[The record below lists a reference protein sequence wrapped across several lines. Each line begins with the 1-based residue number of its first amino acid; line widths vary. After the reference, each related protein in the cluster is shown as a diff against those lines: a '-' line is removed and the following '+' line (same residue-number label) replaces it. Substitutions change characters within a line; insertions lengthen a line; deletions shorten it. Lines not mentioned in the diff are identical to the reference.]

1 MPEVYILQNQDN
13 LFLGKKRTWLDGR
26 ELTALYRTLN
36 KDEAI
41 NEMCETNSKDYT
53 QRIHLVPCPIDA
65 KKLPVID
72 PEIMPEPLPI
82 LDDEAS
88 MPLDFKADAIRAEQN
103 IEHLTEEQGIEQST
117 EQELEN
123 ESNKEQSIGQET
135 LGDNN
140 VLPETEMPI
149 NI

>member
-53 QRIHLVPCPIDA
+53 QRIHLVPCSIDA

-72 PEIMPEPLPI
+72 PDIMPEPLPI

-88 MPLDFKADAIRAEQN
+88 MPLDFKTDAVRAEQS
-103 IEHLTEEQGIEQST
+103 TEQST
-117 EQELEN
+117 EQELRGEPS
-123 ESNKEQSIGQET
+123 EGQNKEQSKEQGTEQET
-135 LGDNN
+135 PTVNN
-140 VLPETEMPI
+140 TVSAAETSI
-149 NI
+149 NA